1 MRRRATHPLH
11 VLACAPVAAIAA
23 ATFALAPH
31 ASAAATSA
39 GQHPPQPYVVA
50 IDPGHGG
57 TADNSRPD
65 QPFDPG
71 VVAPNGLLEKDVTLD
86 VARRLAALL
95 RADDVRV
102 VMTRTDDSYVG
113 IGPRMQAAI
122 DAGAQLFVSIHF
134 NSWTDPSTGG
144 ALILYPNDASLPFA
158 QTMSAA
164 LTAELQQRYGIADD
178 GVQSK
183 PDLWVHA
190 TMPAITVEGAYMTN
204 PREAGLLTDGGF
216 RDALAEAIRNGIEK
230 QAPQITTLAAQIS
243 RWNATHRTAPRQ
255 PLTGT
260 ATTDARAPAGAGG
273 TLLRWMLTLGLLAL
287 LWRWRRRTLPALRWT
302 YAHVRH
308 GIGDRPGSAMGTS
321 ARRRARSD
329 RHGGREVSL
338 AGHGLTLA
346 TSWRGDAPL
355 TQRLSATTRRRRS
368 ARRRAVL
375 LRAARPAPTRRSVYD
390 ELWF

>member
-1 MRRRATHPLH
+1 MRHRATHSLH

-23 ATFALAPH
+23 VTLALPTHAQAAPQQ
-31 ASAAATSA
+31 A
-39 GQHPPQPYVVA
+39 QPPQPYVVA
-50 IDPGHGG
+50 IDAGHGG
-57 TADNSRPD
+57 TADNTRPD

-95 RADDVRV
+95 KADDVRV
-102 VMTRTDDSYVG
+102 VMTRTDDSYVD
-113 IGPRMQAAI
+113 IGPRMQTAL

-158 QTMSAA
+158 RTMSDA
-164 LTAELQQRYGIADD
+164 LAAELLQRYAIADD

-204 PREAGLLTDGGF
+204 AREAGLLTDANF
-216 RDALAEAIRNGIEK
+216 KQALAEAIRNGIEK

-243 RWNATHRTAPRQ
+243 RWNAAHRSAPRQ
-255 PLTGT
+255 PVTGT
-260 ATTDARAPAGAGG
+260 ATAAAATGAGAGG

-287 LWRWRRRTLPALRWT
+287 AWRRRRSLLPALRWT
-302 YAHVRH
+302 YAHARH
-308 GIGDRPGSAMGTS
+308 GFGDRQAPPMGTT
-321 ARRRARSD
+321 ARRRARSA
-329 RHGGREVSL
+329 RHGGRDAAL
-338 AGHGLTLA
+338 TGHALTLA
-346 TSWRGDAPL
+346 TSWRSDAPL
-355 TQRLSATTRRRRS
+355 TERLISATRRRKS

-375 LRAARPAPTRRSVYD
+375 MRAAHPGPTRRSVYD